1 MTAADRVR
9 PQEEEN
15 LVIRSK
21 MPAEIES
28 GASRNSPGGISA
40 ASQSETFAVRD
51 VVAAYDAG
59 GRQFFDD
66 YERLG
71 FDGVHNQV
79 LDLLPDD
86 AGSVLDVGAGS
97 GRDAAWFASQGHD
110 VVAVEPS
117 ARMREQAM
125 KRHGSSRI
133 RWLDDRLPALEKV
146 LKSKCSFDLV
156 WVSAVWHHVP
166 AGQRARAFR
175 KLVSVLSPGGSMMVS
190 LRQGA
195 PAPGRPMQP
204 ASSAEIERLAR
215 RQGLQVVRV
224 QTSSDANRRAGV
236 SWEVVWLQLPDDGTG
251 ALPLLRHVVFNDQRS
266 STYKLA
272 LLRTLLRIA
281 DGAAGFAR
289 PGRNDS
295 HVDLPLGLVALFWI
309 RSFRPLME
317 LGLPQRPGRN
327 SKRLGFVQEGFRGL
341 MSRSPF
347 DLRVGQRLSDQDAE
361 NLIRALTDAANCI
374 VRMPANYITY
384 PGSDQRLFPCGRAGA
399 VRMESQVSIDERF
412 LWSFGSFSVPRNL
425 WQAMGRYASWLEPAV
440 LNEWIHQMRVYE
452 RRLHGDVI
460 SWDSHW
466 TALQWLAPEHDTA
479 IARRRAEKLRES
491 MSLYCVWTG
500 KSLVGAYDIDHCFP
514 FAAWP
519 CNDLWNLLP
528 SNRQINSSKS
538 SRLPSLDALEFARQ
552 RMLDWWDSAYVRDRR
567 LKETFEDEARSALPA
582 TELSED
588 SLTLES
594 VFDGLMFQ
602 QIVLKRDQ
610 QLREWQP
617 V

>member
-1 MTAADRVR
+1 
-9 PQEEEN
+9 
-15 LVIRSK
+15 
-21 MPAEIES
+21 MPAEKES
-28 GASRNSPGGISA
+28 GASRDSQGRVSA
-40 ASQSETFAVRD
+40 AGQLEKFQVRD
-51 VVAAYDAG
+51 VVAAYDAA
-59 GRQFFDD
+59 GRQLFDD
-66 YERLG
+66 YEKPR
-71 FDGVHNQV
+71 FDSVHKRV

-97 GRDAAWFASQGHD
+97 GRDAAWFASKGHD

-125 KRHGSSRI
+125 KRHRSSRI

-156 WVSAVWHHVP
+156 WVSAVWHHLP
-166 AGQRARAFR
+166 ASQRARAFR

-195 PAPGRPMQP
+195 PTPGRPIHP
-204 ASSAEIERLAR
+204 ASCEEIERLAR
-215 RQGLQVVRV
+215 RHGLQVVRV
-224 QTSSDANRRAGV
+224 QASSDSNRRAGV
-236 SWEVVWLQLPDDGTG
+236 SWEVVWFQLPDDGTG

-281 DGAAGFAR
+281 DSAAGFAR
-289 PGRNDS
+289 PGRDDN

-309 RSFRPLME
+309 RSFRPLIE
-317 LGLPQRPGRN
+317 RGFPQRPGGN
-327 SKRLGFVQEGFRGL
+327 STRLGFVKEGFRGL
-341 MSRSPF
+341 MTRSHF
-347 DLRVGQRLSDQDAE
+347 DLRVGQRFSGQDAE
-361 NLIRALTDAANCI
+361 NLIRALADAANCI

-384 PGSDQRLFPCGRAGA
+384 PGSEQRLFPCVRSGA
-399 VRMESQVSIDERF
+399 VRVESQVSIDERF
-412 LWSFGSFSVPRNL
+412 LWSFGSFSVPRSL
-425 WQAMGRYASWLEPAV
+425 WQSMGRYASWLEPAV

-452 RRLHGDVI
+452 RRLPGKLV
-460 SWDSHW
+460 SWGSHW
-466 TALQWLAPEHDTA
+466 AALQWPAPKHDTG
-479 IARRRAEKLRES
+479 IARQCAEMLREGK
-491 MSLYCVWTG
+491 SLYCVWTG
-500 KSLVGAYDIDHCFP
+500 KPLRKAYDIDHCFP
-514 FAAWP
+514 FTAWP

-538 SRLPSLDALEFARQ
+538 SKLPSLDALECARG
-552 RMLDWWDSAYVRDRR
+552 RLLDWWDSAYVRDTR

-582 TELSED
+582 TESSED
-588 SLTLES
+588 SLSLES

-602 QIVLKRDQ
+602 QMVLKRDQ

-617 V
+617 A

>member
-1 MTAADRVR
+1 
-9 PQEEEN
+9 
-15 LVIRSK
+15 
-21 MPAEIES
+21 MPAEKES

-40 ASQSETFAVRD
+40 AGQTEKFRVRD
-51 VVAAYDAG
+51 VVAAYEAG

-71 FDGVHNQV
+71 FDSVHKRV
-79 LDLLPDD
+79 LDLLPGG

-97 GRDAAWFASQGHD
+97 GRDAAWFASRGHD

-125 KRHGSSRI
+125 KKHSSSRI

-175 KLVSVLSPGGSMMVS
+175 KLVSVLSPGGGMMVS

-195 PAPGRPMQP
+195 PEPGRPMQP
-204 ASSAEIERLAR
+204 ASCAEIERLAR
-215 RQGLQVVRV
+215 RHGLQIVRV
-224 QTSSDANRRAGV
+224 GASSDATRRAGV
-236 SWEVVWLQLPDDGTG
+236 SWEFVWLQLPDDGTG
-251 ALPLLRHVVFNDQRS
+251 ALPLLRHVAFNDKRS

-281 DGAAGFAR
+281 DSAAGLAR
-289 PGRNDS
+289 PGRNDN

-309 RSFRPLME
+309 RSFGPLIE
-317 LGLPQRPGRN
+317 HELPQRPGRN
-327 SKRLGFVQEGFRGL
+327 SKRLGFVKEGFRGL

-347 DLRVGQRLSDQDAE
+347 DLRVGQRFGGQDAE
-361 NLIRALTDAANCI
+361 HLIRALRDASNCI

-384 PGSDQRLFPCGRAGA
+384 PGSDQRLFPCGRAGV
-399 VRMESQVSIDERF
+399 VRVKSQVSLDEGF

-452 RRLHGDVI
+452 RRLDGELV
-460 SWDSHW
+460 SWHSHW
-466 TALQWLAPEHDTA
+466 TTLQWLVPEHDTA
-479 IARRRAEKLRES
+479 IARQRAEKLRKVK
-491 MSLYCVWTG
+491 SLYCVWTG
-500 KSLVGAYDIDHCFP
+500 KSLNRAYDIDHCFP

-528 SNRQINSSKS
+528 SNRRTNSRKSSK
-538 SRLPSLDALEFARQ
+538 LPSLYALEFAKDRV
-552 RMLDWWDSAYVRDRR
+552 LEWWSSAYVRDTR
-567 LKETFEDEARSALPA
+567 LRETFEDEVRSALPA

-588 SLTLES
+588 SLTPES
-594 VFDGLMFQ
+594 VFDGLRCQ
-602 QIVLKRDQ
+602 QMVLKRDQ

>member
-1 MTAADRVR
+1 
-9 PQEEEN
+9 
-15 LVIRSK
+15 
-21 MPAEIES
+21 MPAEIEP
-28 GASRNSPGGISA
+28 GASHNSPGGISA
-40 ASQSETFAVRD
+40 AGQSETFAVRD

-71 FDGVHNQV
+71 FDSVHNQV

-97 GRDAAWFASQGHD
+97 GRDAAWFASKGHD

-117 ARMREQAM
+117 AWMRKQAM
-125 KRHGSSRI
+125 KRHRSSRI

-156 WVSAVWHHVP
+156 WVSAVWHHLP

-175 KLVSVLSPGGSMMVS
+175 KLVSVISPGGSMMVS
-190 LRQGA
+190 LRQGM

-215 RQGLQVVRV
+215 LHGLQVVRV
-224 QTSSDANRRAGV
+224 QASSDAIQREDV
-236 SWEVVWLQLPDDGTG
+236 SWEVVWLRLPDDGTG

-281 DGAAGFAR
+281 DNAAGFAR
-289 PGRNDS
+289 PGRYDN

-309 RSFRPLME
+309 RSFRPLIE
-317 LGLPQRPGRN
+317 REFPQRPGEN
-327 SKRLGFVQEGFRGL
+327 STRLGFVNEGFRGL
-341 MSRSPF
+341 MNRSPF
-347 DLRVGQRLSDQDAE
+347 DLRVGQRFSGQDAE
-361 NLIRALTDAANCI
+361 HLIQALRDAANCI

-384 PGSDQRLFPCGRAGA
+384 PGSSERVFPCGRADA
-399 VRMESQVSIDERF
+399 VHVKSQVNLDEPF
-412 LWSFGSFSVPRNL
+412 LWSFGSFSIPRNL

-440 LNEWIHQMRVYE
+440 LNEWIRQMRIYE
-452 RRLHGDVI
+452 RKLHGDVA

-466 TALQWLAPEHDTA
+466 TALQWLTPEHDTA
-479 IARRRAEKLRES
+479 IARRRAEELREGK
-491 MSLYCVWTG
+491 LLHCVWTG
-500 KSLVGAYDIDHCFP
+500 KSLTGAYDIDHCFP

-528 SNRQINSSKS
+528 SNRQVNSRKSSK
-538 SRLPSLDALEFARQ
+538 LPSLDALECARG
-552 RMLDWWDSAYVRDRR
+552 RLLDWWDSAYVRDTR

-582 TELSED
+582 TELSQD

-602 QIVLKRDQ
+602 QMVLKRDQ

-617 V
+617 A

>member
-1 MTAADRVR
+1 
-9 PQEEEN
+9 
-15 LVIRSK
+15 
-21 MPAEIES
+21 MPADKKS
-28 GASRNSPGGISA
+28 GATRNGPGGTSA
-40 ASQSETFAVRD
+40 AGRSEKFGVRD
-51 VVAAYDAG
+51 VVAAYDAAG
-59 GRQFFDD
+59 SQLFDD
-66 YERLG
+66 YERLR
-71 FDGVHNQV
+71 FRSVHKQV
-79 LDLLPDD
+79 LDLLPDSG
-86 AGSVLDVGAGS
+86 GSVLDVGAGS
-97 GRDAAWFASQGHD
+97 GRDAAWFASEGHG

-117 ARMREQAM
+117 ASMREQA
-125 KRHGSSRI
+125 KRRHKSSRI
-133 RWLDDRLPALEKV
+133 RWLDDQLPALEKV

-156 WVSAVWHHVP
+156 WVSAVWHHLP
-166 AGQRARAFR
+166 ASRRARAFR

-190 LRQGA
+190 LRQG
-195 PAPGRPMQP
+195 PPTSGRPMQP
-204 ASSAEIERLAR
+204 GSCAEIERLAR
-215 RQGLQVVRV
+215 RHGLRVVRV
-224 QTSSDANRRAGV
+224 QKSSDATRRPGV

-272 LLRTLLRIA
+272 LLRTLLRVA
-281 DGAAGFAR
+281 DSAAGFAR
-289 PGRNDS
+289 PGRDDN

-309 RSFRPLME
+309 RSFRPLIE
-317 LGLPQRPGRN
+317 QDLPQRPGRN
-327 SKRLGFVQEGFRGL
+327 SRRLGFVRDGFRGL

-347 DLRVGQRLSDQDAE
+347 DLRVGQRFGGQDAE
-361 NLIRALTDAANCI
+361 HLIGALGDAANCI

-399 VRMESQVSIDERF
+399 VRVESQVSIDERF

-440 LNEWIHQMRVYE
+440 LNEWIRQMRVYE
-452 RRLHGDVI
+452 RRLHGNVV

-466 TALQWLAPEHDTA
+466 AALQWPAPKHDTA
-479 IARRRAEKLRES
+479 IARGRAEKLREGK
-491 MSLYCVWTG
+491 SLYCVWTG
-500 KSLVGAYDIDHCFP
+500 KSLVRAFDIDHCFP
-514 FAAWP
+514 FTAWP

-538 SRLPSLDALEFARQ
+538 SKLPSLDALEFARE
-552 RMLDWWDSAYVRDRR
+552 RLLDWWNFAYVRDAR

-582 TELSED
+582 TEHSERTV
-588 SLTLES
+588 TLES

-602 QIVLKRDQ
+602 QMVLKRDQ